1 MRYSLG
7 TYDSIDGALDAI
19 ARASIGDQLKIIPCA
34 DGKFDVA
41 PDWDILPAD
50 GIYYDYD
57 LGVVTIE
64 GEQLPNEY
72 RTAIFEPCEF
82 IDSAAQVRY
91 YFPEAVSA
99 LESGRSVSFGY
110 DVLEPLTHDDCD
122 APELCDCTA
131 GWVLIARGEFC

>member
-1 MRYSLG
+1 MHYLESAHG
-7 TYDSIDGALDAI
+7 TIDSALQVVAS
-19 ARASIGDQLKIIPCA
+19 ASIGDELEVRPLPGGSFIT
-34 DGKFDVA
+34 A
-41 PDWDILPAD
+41 PDWHVLPAD
-50 GIYYDYD
+50 GTYYDYE

-64 GEQLPNEY
+64 GEQLPGDY

-99 LESGRSVSFGY
+99 LEAGNSVSFGY
-110 DVLEPLTHDDCD
+110 AALEPLTHDDCD

-131 GWVLIARGEFC
+131 GWILMARI